1 MLSSN
6 AYTLFAVMFGLLGAI
21 VFSSSPATTRARF
34 SSMFI
39 ATFWQG
45 RALRGLALGRRRRDR
60 PLPHSARALHLWL
73 WHLRTVY
80 LRDRGAKALQ
90 AKSQECTLGELK
102 DKPSKVIFM
111 ATIAGF

>member
-1 MLSSN
+1 MGSSRP
-6 AYTLFAVMFGLLGAI
+6 T
-21 VFSSSPATTRARF
+21 
-34 SSMFI
+34 

-80 LRDRGAKALQ
+80 LRDRGTKAVK
-90 AKSQECTLGELK
+90 AKS
-102 DKPSKVIFM
+102 
-111 ATIAGF
+111 